1 VTVDTELDV
10 WRREW
15 REETEPFPAL
25 KKKIRR
31 QNLRIVGAIVA
42 IAVCLIVSTIEAIRT
57 GNAFVAGLA
66 AGIGFAGIVQGA
78 FSWWARRGAWRPA
91 ARTTLAYAELAY
103 KRAIATA
110 RTTRFSFR
118 FLVIVVVLFA
128 ALAVWHWKTFAA
140 VYGLILVAMVAELFL
155 LDYKRQRA
163 QRGLEE
169 SKALFEQTKE
179 FADSGL
185 ENLEER

>member
-1 VTVDTELDV
+1 MTVDTELDV

-66 AGIGFAGIVQGA
+66 AGIGFARTAAAGLAPCPLAPSSKSAASPSASV
-78 FSWWARRGAWRPA
+78 AWSR
-91 ARTTLAYAELAY
+91 
-103 KRAIATA
+103 
-110 RTTRFSFR
+110 
-118 FLVIVVVLFA
+118 
-128 ALAVWHWKTFAA
+128 
-140 VYGLILVAMVAELFL
+140 
-155 LDYKRQRA
+155 
-163 QRGLEE
+163 
-169 SKALFEQTKE
+169 
-179 FADSGL
+179 
-185 ENLEER
+185 